1 MKKKFIR
8 IISFVLALIAVLAAV
23 LYFGAVLHDARHDNR
38 EGHLL
43 CGYYDTTDPH
53 DVIFIGDCEVY
64 EGFVPATLFE
74 EYGITSFVRG
84 SSQQTV
90 WQSYHILEETLE
102 KETPKAVVFNVLA
115 LHYGKTPREEISR
128 MALEDM
134 EWSGYKLDAVR
145 ASMTDDESLLSYF
158 LPILRYHSRWSELDG
173 DDFKYAFDKHVDITH
188 QGYLMQT
195 DIVPVDTSYTET
207 PDTLIDTAL
216 PSRAMEYLDKMTALC
231 KEKGIELILVKAPTN
246 SAKYYWYE
254 EWDAQIVA
262 YAEKN
267 SLAYYSMIGKDGEI
281 GLDWSQDTYDAG
293 LHLNVYGA
301 EKVTSYFGAILAENH
316 GLTDHRD
323 DSELS
328 ALWKERIDAYYKER
342 NGEN

>member
-8 IISFVLALIAVLAAV
+8 IISFALALVAVIGAT
-23 LYFGAVLHDARHDNR
+23 LYLGAVLQDARLDNR

-102 KETPKAVVFNVLA
+102 RETPKAVVFNVLA
-115 LHYGKTPREEISR
+115 LHYGETPQESISR
-128 MALEDM
+128 MSLEDM
-134 EWSGYKLDAVR
+134 EWSKQKLDAIR
-145 ASMTDDESLLSYF
+145 ASMTEDESLLSYF
-158 LPILRYHSRWSELDG
+158 LPILRYHSRWSELDA
-173 DDFKYAFDKHVDITH
+173 DDFKHAFDKHTDITH

-195 DIVPVDTSYTET
+195 DIDPVDTS
-207 PDTLIDTAL
+207 DTRQPEAMLEAL
-216 PSRAMEYLDKMTALC
+216 PERAIEYLDKMTSLC
-231 KEKGIELILVKAPTN
+231 KEKGVELILVKAPTN
-246 SAKYYWYE
+246 SIRYYWYP
-254 EWDAQIVA
+254 EWDAQMVS
-262 YAEKN
+262 YAEQN
-267 SLAYYSMIGKDGEI
+267 GLAYYSMIGKDAEI
-281 GLDWSQDTYDAG
+281 GLDWSKDTYDKG

-301 EKVTSYFGAILAENH
+301 EKVTSYFGKILAENH
-316 GLTDHRD
+316 GLTDHRTD
-323 DSELS
+323 AELS
-328 ALWKERIDAYYKER
+328 AIWEERINSYYNER
-342 NGEN
+342 GEK

>member
-1 MKKKFIR
+1 MKKFIR
-8 IISFVLALIAVLAAV
+8 IISFVLALVAVLCAV
-23 LYFGAVLHDARHDNR
+23 LYFGAVLQDARHDNR

-74 EYGITSFVRG
+74 EYGITSYVRG

-134 EWSGYKLDAVR
+134 EWSEYKLDAIR
-145 ASMTDDESLLSYF
+145 ASMTDEESLLSYF
-158 LPILRYHSRWSELDG
+158 LPILRYHDRWSKLNS
-173 DDFKYAFDKHVDITH
+173 DDFKHAFDKHIDITH

-195 DIVPVDTSYTET
+195 KIVPVDPSSTGTL
-207 PDTLIDTAL
+207 DDLIDTAL
-216 PSRAMEYLDKMTALC
+216 PARAMEYLDKMAALC
-231 KEKGIELILVKAPTN
+231 KEKSIELILVKAPTN
-246 SAKYYWYE
+246 SYEYYWYE
-254 EWDAQIVA
+254 EYDAQIVA

-267 SLAYYSMIGKDGEI
+267 SLAYYSMIGKEEEI
-281 GLDWSQDTYDAG
+281 GIDWSTDTYDAG

-301 EKVTSYFGAILAENH
+301 EKVTSYFGKILAEDH
-316 GLTDHRD
+316 GLTDHRSNAEL
-323 DSELS
+323 SEL
-328 ALWKERIDAYYKER
+328 WGERIDAYYKER
-342 NGEN
+342 NGE